1 MPLNSRNSFR
11 DARVAAEFAEMIDAE
26 SAVNEDFDKETN
38 VYVPISETNLIKSYS
53 IEMSEKK
60 EPVSV
65 APVPSD
71 EDEAGE
77 IDDYEDSAEKREL
90 SLLCEGCGVDTLE
103 IDEYYMVQFDLWKMF
118 VPKEI
123 QRQVLCIGCLEGY
136 LGRELVSEDFIEAP
150 VNYCRSESERL
161 MNRMGQWFRDFD
173 GPHETPEEIHA
184 AAKEMRKRFDGK
196 VKRAGPK
203 YLVRV
208 DVDTNNIVRGGLTL
222 ARLVRVADEI
232 NVGDTVLAHDMA
244 EEADF
249 FATVEAVEGK
259 RAYLK
264 LDWDSAVPW

>member
-1 MPLNSRNSFR
+1 MTHDDF
-11 DARVAAEFAEMIDAE
+11 IDEYLDKVEGDSEQKPEPIRFKHRPAQIEKQVISQVEGKPAIVLAQVEKE
-26 SAVNEDFDKETN
+26 SSMNC
-38 VYVPISETNLIKSYS
+38 
-53 IEMSEKK
+53 
-60 EPVSV
+60 
-65 APVPSD
+65 
-71 EDEAGE
+71 
-77 IDDYEDSAEKREL
+77 R
-90 SLLCEGCGVDTLE
+90 GCGVDTAE
-103 IDEYYMVQFDLWKMF
+103 IDEYYMVQFDLWKIY

-136 LGRELVSEDFIEAP
+136 LGRQLVSEDFIEAP
-150 VNYCRSESERL
+150 INYSPSKSERL
-161 MNRMGQWFRDFD
+161 MNRLGSWFRDFD
-173 GPHETPEEIHA
+173 GLNETPEDIRA

-196 VKRAGPK
+196 VKRDGPK

-244 EEADF
+244 EAADF

-264 LDWDSAVPW
+264 LDWDSGVPW